1 MTMTLE
7 QLRAM
12 ETRLVTAL
20 GDTTRAVFYDD
31 FKRENRPIS
40 EVTAALDRVR
50 AEIVRL
56 SPVDPAS
63 SLAPRRILARHRC
76 SL

>member
-12 ETRLVTAL
+12 ETRLVIAL

-50 AEIVRL
+50 AEIAAHPDNVQAKRHQRFVPVRL
-56 SPVDPAS
+56 RSAY
-63 SLAPRRILARHRC
+63 
-76 SL
+76 